1 MDMLTRVANKVA
13 VLLPMVVLLGS
24 CALIGANGG
33 TPPSTSVPD
42 EEPDQGEGEE
52 PIHLGLSIHV
62 EGFVGEDTI
71 EQRFSVHR
79 DMVLELATDAYEHGA
94 VVTFELGPSFVAGVA
109 NFDDDVLAQLTSM
122 GHSIAVHADAGG
134 SGVPTLEEFTAELTE
149 QREALAAVGYE
160 VSHVSGICSRGPW
173 VEAAIQ
179 AGFSSVSG
187 GVEYCLTSL
196 APENMPAGY
205 EWVYECSDPSTCH
218 GEVSLEGDQ
227 QVEPWRTS
235 DSSNWLLPDPAGGL
249 VYIPGAQGVDFSC
262 IVGRNVNPCSEA
274 DEDIATYLTA
284 LEEAL
289 AVYDGDGT
297 AVFTVT
303 WSFGD
308 GVPDGYAD
316 DFFAATESYVSSGDA
331 AWAGLDDVAAL
342 VP

>member
-1 MDMLTRVANKVA
+1 MLIRVSKKLAALFPVI
-13 VLLPMVVLLGS
+13 MLLGS

-42 EEPDQGEGEE
+42 ETPDQGEGGE
-52 PIHLGLSIHV
+52 PMYLGLSIHV
-62 EGFVGEDTI
+62 EGWTGEDTNETMFGI
-71 EQRFSVHR
+71 HR
-79 DMVLELATDAYEHGA
+79 EIVLDLATDAYEQGA
-94 VVTFELGPSFVAGVA
+94 VVTFELGPRFVAGVA
-109 NFDDDVLAQLTSM
+109 NFDDDVLAQLDSM

-149 QREALAAVGYE
+149 QREALAALGYE
-160 VSHVSGICSRGPW
+160 ASHVSGICSRGPW

-196 APENMPAGY
+196 APENMPTGY
-205 EWVYECSDPSTCH
+205 EWVYDCANPSVCH
-218 GEVSLEGDQ
+218 GEVDIEGSQ

-235 DSSNWLLPDPAGGL
+235 DSSNWLVPDPNGEL

-262 IVGRNVNPCSEA
+262 VVGTTVNPCTEA

-284 LEEAL
+284 LEEAM
-289 AVYDGDGT
+289 AAYDGEGT

-303 WSFGD
+303 WSLGD
-308 GVPDGYAD
+308 RLPVGYAE
-316 DFFAATESYVSSGDA
+316 DFFAATGSYVSSGA
-331 AWAGLDDVAAL
+331 AVWAGLDDVAAL